1 MTTHTGEIRITES
14 AAETSSDEPT
24 LAEDLLLLL
33 FQPDSGTIAG
43 ESTLFYV
50 LGGAVLTDLALGG
63 HVTTTTTRSGMVTVQ
78 VVDGR
83 PPSDDI
89 LRSAWGSIGGAPHG
103 VQSILAMI
111 GPALRQPVLARLVAR
126 DHIREERRRI
136 MGLFSST
143 AQVAG
148 STGRREALLARVRA
162 ALVDGADAAP
172 RIAALAALI
181 WGSGSLPRFHRD
193 IPWTTTVIDRAQT
206 FARASFG
213 AEATAEAVART
224 TNAIIA
230 GTVAVAATAAARQ
243 H

>member
-1 MTTHTGEIRITES
+1 MTTHTEEIRIIES
-14 AAETSSDEPT
+14 AAETSSHEPT

-89 LRSAWGSIGGAPHG
+89 LRSAWERIGGAPHG

-111 GPALRQPVLARLVAR
+111 GPALRQPLLARLVAR
-126 DHIREERRRI
+126 DHIREEHRRI

-143 AQVAG
+143 AHVAG
-148 STGRREALLARVRA
+148 STGRREALLAGVRA

-193 IPWTTTVIDRAQT
+193 IPWTTTVIGRAQT
-206 FARASFG
+206 FSRSSFG
-213 AEATAEAVART
+213 AEAVART

-230 GTVAVAATAAARQ
+230 GTVAVAVTAAAR
-243 H
+243 HH